1 MRPSYIIN
9 NWEMIKNMTLNIRAI
24 GIVASLVIAWCLK
37 HYWCTDCISL
47 DRDSIFQ
54 SCQSDG
60 KQADLGRQQEDQD
73 TGSTTKTAMVGV
85 SYSRMA
91 AQAAFRAVIL
101 GAPGSGKGTISA
113 RIVKQFDVK
122 HISSGDKLRY
132 HIANQTD
139 LGKKVKKYLDSGML
153 VPDETMIALIS
164 EEIKTLEGRNWLLDG
179 FPRTR
184 AQAEALQKIYPLS
197 LVINVDVPDS
207 VIVERLKNRWVHLPS
222 GRVYNIGFNDPKV
235 PGRDDVTGELLVQ
248 RPDDQPEVVQ
258 ERLHVYATK
267 TKPLIDYYKQLNVL
281 KSFAGNTTDSMWPA
295 IKETIGQYLGR

>member
-179 FPRTR
+179 FPRTVP
-184 AQAEALQKIYPLS
+184 QAEILESIHPIS
-197 LVINVDVPDS
+197 LVISLIVPDS
-207 VIVERLKNRWVHLPS
+207 VILERVKNRWTHLPS

-235 PGRDDVTGELLVQ
+235 PGKDDVTGESLCQ
-248 RPDDQPEVVQ
+248 RPDDQPEIVQ
-258 ERLHVYATK
+258 RRLDEYLTK
-267 TKPLIDYYKQLNVL
+267 TKSVIDYYQKRGLLREFTGVSTNEL
-281 KSFAGNTTDSMWPA
+281 WPK
-295 IKETIGQYLGR
+295 IQECIMPLL